1 MLQAFSFALLVGGA
15 TMLGGALG
23 FFIPQRN
30 GRSAPLI
37 FSFAGGVM
45 TCAALIDLIF
55 PAMKSVGALSVL
67 VGASCVLLGGGLI
80 RLLSLL
86 LPQNTGCSDAL
97 LFVSAIAL
105 HNFPE
110 GLAVGAALAT
120 GNVAAAVSTAVGIAV
135 QNVPEGL
142 IVVSP
147 LTQAGMKRWKAVLV
161 AMLTGVVEIAGT
173 FLGYFAS
180 SLSNALLPFILCL
193 TGGAMLWI
201 VASDV
206 LPETGKRPALCF
218 SFLFGAAF
226 SAVLTVLI

>member
-1 MLQAFSFALLVGGA
+1 MLQALFFALLVGGA

-23 FFIPQRN
+23 FFIPQKN
-30 GRSAPLI
+30 VGSAQLI

-45 TCAALIDLIF
+45 TSAALIDLIY
-55 PAMKSVGALSVL
+55 PAMQGACAPGALLSAL
-67 VGASCVLLGGGLI
+67 CVLLGGGLI

-86 LPQNTGCSDAL
+86 IPQKDETSDAL
-97 LFVSAIAL
+97 LFVTAIAL

-110 GLAVGAALAT
+110 GLAVGAALSA

-135 QNVPEGL
+135 QNVPEGF

-147 LTQAGMKRWKAVLV
+147 LMQAGMRRGKAVLV

-180 SLSNALLPFILCL
+180 SLSKAALPYILCL

-206 LPETGKRPALCF
+206 LSETGKSPALGF